1 MAHQRRLLAKYYNNV
16 RRPLLLVWCVAKKW
30 KLLIFIQHAGRLG
43 NIKCCGYPN
52 WGECLWG
59 FQKNIMHKSRSCLI
73 GSNNNF
79 RWTYLV
85 PSDIIIYAMYSF
97 NWTKNRSVQI
107 LIGMQEDGRQ
117 QDEWPCHASGHAF

>member
-1 MAHQRRLLAKYYNNV
+1 MFNRLEQQFSLD
-16 RRPLLLVWCVAKKW
+16 
-30 KLLIFIQHAGRLG
+30 I
-43 NIKCCGYPN
+43 
-52 WGECLWG
+52 
-59 FQKNIMHKSRSCLI
+59 
-73 GSNNNF
+73 
-79 RWTYLV
+79 V